1 MDLSW
6 IRELAERANEQALVR
21 EKEHQHE
28 MEIQHHLAVA
38 TAPFVDKLFV
48 MLAACAEEFNKYVKD
63 PDLKVVVARVQKRT
77 KPTSS
82 SESPATNN
90 VEEISFFSFARKEWT
105 FGVRGSKGI
114 VEFLELPGRSGGWML
129 GYRMDE
135 AAVSPSHVLVAKL
148 DEFSQHIVWLRDEH
162 VMDGR
167 DIIVLC
173 QDYFKEFIERTNP

>member
-6 IRELAERANEQALVR
+6 IKELAERANEQALVR
-21 EKEHQHE
+21 EKQQQRD
-28 MEIQHHLAVA
+28 MEIQHHLAAA
-38 TAPFVDKLFV
+38 TGPFVDKLFV
-48 MLAACAEEFNKYVKD
+48 MLAACAEEFNKYVRD

-77 KPTSS
+77 KSGSS
-82 SESPATNN
+82 SHGPEADYS
-90 VEEISFFSFARKEWT
+90 EEISFFSFARKEWT
-105 FGVRGSKGI
+105 FGVRGSNGL

-135 AAVSPSHVLVAKL
+135 AAVSPSHVLAARF
-148 DEFSQHIVWLRDEH
+148 DEFSQHIVWLRDSH